1 VEFTILG
8 SIEARRDGRSVPLGG
23 PKQRAL
29 LAILLL
35 DANTPVSRDRL
46 IEGLWGE
53 RQPPGAAQTLD
64 SYLSKLRRALGPDR
78 IVRRAPGYVLRV
90 EPGELDLDR
99 FERMVASA
107 REAADGPTALRT
119 LGQALAVWR
128 GEALSDALAEPFAAE
143 ASRRL
148 EERRL
153 AALEERF
160 DIEIALGRGPE
171 LIDELGTLVQEHPFR
186 ERLLGHLML
195 ALYRSGRQADAL
207 DCLQRARHEL
217 AGDLGLEPGLQLREL
232 ERQILRHDES
242 LGATR
247 RPARAPKRRSRRAFA
262 AVATATVVA
271 AALAVTLVRAPGP
284 AAGAQA
290 TRIQLP
296 NAPAAMTSSDG
307 SLWMTAPN
315 EQLVLRV
322 DPGSRKVIDR
332 IPVSGQPGAITHG
345 AGAIWVASTLGGAI
359 TRIDPATD
367 RVTQTIQLG
376 GANTAAI
383 AFRAG
388 KLWIAD
394 TIDHALVVLDARSG
408 EVTDTFTLDLRP
420 TAVVAGADGIWVAD
434 FDQALVAKIDPHT
447 GRALLETRVGNG
459 PAALNESDGSLWVAS
474 SSDSTLSR
482 IDARTGVV
490 ATTIQVGRT
499 PSAIAVSPA
508 GVFVAN
514 QSSRTVSR
522 IDPRTSRVVGTT
534 AGGEAT
540 ALAAGMGRV
549 WIAVNQ
555 SSSAHRGGRLR
566 LVTTQRFS
574 TIDPAFQYSA
584 LPYIFGRLAYDGL
597 VTFEASPGP
606 AGLRL
611 VPDLALTLPSTT
623 GNGAI
628 YTFRLRRGIRY
639 SDGRTVRALDFR
651 RAIERLFR
659 VGSPGLSYF
668 GGIVGADRCTRRS
681 CTLARGIETDDV
693 AGTVVFRLRAPDPDF
708 LFKLTVL
715 NFAAPI
721 PPGVPAHDA
730 GTTPVPGTGP
740 YAIRAWTGR
749 EIRFARNPYFREW
762 SHAAQPAGNPDEIVW
777 KFAPSDS
784 AAVEAVEQ
792 GQADWVTGFL
802 PPEKRREL
810 VVLHPSQIHL
820 SPSLTFEFIPL
831 NIHARPFDD
840 VRVRRALNL
849 AIDRGKIAALYG
861 GAELAVPWCQAI
873 AAGITGFQ
881 RRCPYTA
888 DPNEDGVWIGPDL
901 AGARRLVRASGTNGA
916 RIDVWGTTDQ
926 TQIPSGLPAYVAS
939 VLRSL
944 GYSARLHL
952 VPHEKLTE
960 SRRKT
965 IQLSVDGDWQ
975 PDYPAPS
982 AYLPQFFGCD
992 GGYSNGYVCVPALDR
1007 QMQRAATLQLADPP
1021 TAAAA
1026 WAQVDRTITDQALWV
1041 PTVQLNDQN
1050 FVSARLR
1057 NYQAHPVW
1065 GFMADQ
1071 VWLR

>member
-1 VEFTILG
+1 
-8 SIEARRDGRSVPLGG
+8 
-23 PKQRAL
+23 
-29 LAILLL
+29 
-35 DANTPVSRDRL
+35 
-46 IEGLWGE
+46 
-53 RQPPGAAQTLD
+53 
-64 SYLSKLRRALGPDR
+64 
-78 IVRRAPGYVLRV
+78 
-90 EPGELDLDR
+90 
-99 FERMVASA
+99 MVA
-107 REAADGPTALRT
+107 
-119 LGQALAVWR
+119 
-128 GEALSDALAEPFAAE
+128 
-143 ASRRL
+143 
-148 EERRL
+148 
-153 AALEERF
+153 
-160 DIEIALGRGPE
+160 
-171 LIDELGTLVQEHPFR
+171 
-186 ERLLGHLML
+186 
-195 ALYRSGRQADAL
+195 
-207 DCLQRARHEL
+207 
-217 AGDLGLEPGLQLREL
+217 
-232 ERQILRHDES
+232 
-242 LGATR
+242 
-247 RPARAPKRRSRRAFA
+247 
-262 AVATATVVA
+262 
-271 AALAVTLVRAPGP
+271 LVRAPGP
-284 AAGAQA
+284 AAGAPV

-296 NAPAAMTSSDG
+296 NAPAAMTSSAG

-315 EQLVLRV
+315 DQLVLRV

-345 AGAIWVASTLGGAI
+345 GGAIWVASTLGGAI
-359 TRIDPATD
+359 TRIDPGTD
-367 RVTQTIQLG
+367 RVTQTIHLG

-383 AFRAG
+383 TFHAG

-434 FDQALVAKIDPHT
+434 FDQALIAKVDPRS
-447 GRALLETRVGNG
+447 GRALFETRVGNG

-482 IDARTGVV
+482 INARTGVLE
-490 ATTIQVGRT
+490 ATIQVGGA
-499 PSAIAVSPA
+499 PSAIAISRA

-522 IDPRTSRVVGTT
+522 VDPRTSRVVGTT

-549 WIAVNQ
+549 WIAVNR
-555 SSSAHRGGRLR
+555 SSAAHRGGRLR

-574 TIDPAFQYSA
+574 TIDPAFQYSG

-611 VPDLALTLPSTT
+611 VPDLALALPSTT
-623 GNGAI
+623 GGGTT

-668 GGIVGADRCTRRS
+668 AGIVGADHCSRRS
-681 CTLARGIETDDV
+681 CTLSRGIETDEA
-693 AGTVVFRLRAPDPDF
+693 AGTVVFRLRSPDPDF

-721 PPGVPAHDA
+721 PPGVPDHDV
-730 GTTPVPGTGP
+730 GRTPVPGTGP
-740 YAIRAWTGR
+740 YAIRAWTGS

-777 KFAPSDS
+777 NVAPSDR
-784 AAVEAVEQ
+784 AAIEAVER

-802 PPEKRREL
+802 PPARRRAL
-810 VVLHPSQIHL
+810 VLHHPSQIHL

-831 NIHARPFDD
+831 NTHARPFDD

-888 DPNEDGVWIGPDL
+888 EPAEDGVWTGPDL
-901 AGARRLVRASGTNGA
+901 AGARRLVRDSGTYGA

-926 TQIPSGLPAYVAS
+926 TQTPRVLPAYVAS

-944 GYSARLHL
+944 GYRARLHL
-952 VPHEKLTE
+952 VPHEQITE

-1007 QMQRAATLQLADPP
+1007 QMRRAADLQLRDPR
-1021 TAAAA
+1021 AAAA
-1026 WAQVDRTITDQALWV
+1026 LWAQVDRTITDRALWV
-1041 PTVQLNDQN
+1041 PTVQLNDQD